1 LGGAAV
7 TVDGAPVAL
16 RDTMVHRGAMLSG
29 LPNLVLTIGYTNAS
43 WTLRADLIAQYV
55 VRLVKRLAK
64 KKADYVVAERDPT
77 VAERPLLD
85 FSSGYVQRALDAL
98 PTQGDRFPWRVHQN
112 YLRDLIVTRYSRLED
127 PALHFRRKKGAN

>member
-1 LGGAAV
+1 
-7 TVDGAPVAL
+7 
-16 RDTMVHRGAMLSG
+16 MVHRGAMLSG

-55 VRLVKRLAK
+55 VRLVKRLARK
-64 KKADYVVAERDPT
+64 QADYVVAERDPS